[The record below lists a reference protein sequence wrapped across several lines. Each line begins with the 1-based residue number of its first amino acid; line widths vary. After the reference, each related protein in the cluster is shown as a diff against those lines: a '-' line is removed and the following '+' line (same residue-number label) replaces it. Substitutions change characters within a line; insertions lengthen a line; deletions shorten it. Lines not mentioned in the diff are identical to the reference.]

1 MISGL
6 DNAGRGKCARLPR
19 DASLFPSFDL
29 TTLRYS
35 ANPRFH
41 SSHSPYVRRC
51 AIVFH
56 PMSGTS
62 GRMSPWPLP
71 AGRWHKFLRVR
82 DAYVT
87 TTGTKTGKSQ
97 GRLILR
103 EISVKCRLCN
113 PRGRR
118 MFAFVTFEWFLSVPR
133 SASNFLDCVKRDVIF
148 LYGLRLYV
156 GSQSCHVEAQK
167 SVL

>member
-6 DNAGRGKCARLPR
+6 DNGGKGKMCASAERCIPL
-19 DASLFPSFDL
+19 SLIPSFDL

-35 ANPRFH
+35 AIPRFH

-87 TTGTKTGKSQ
+87 ATGMKTGKSQ

-113 PRGRR
+113 PPGATDVC
-118 MFAFVTFEWFLSVPR
+118 FC
-133 SASNFLDCVKRDVIF
+133 NFRTNPLCPAHR
-148 LYGLRLYV
+148 
-156 GSQSCHVEAQK
+156 Q
-167 SVL
+167 

>member
-1 MISGL
+1 MREGE
-6 DNAGRGKCARLPR
+6 NVR
-19 DASLFPSFDL
+19 DCREMHPLSFPPFDL

-41 SSHSPYVRRC
+41 SSHSPYAFAGVQSYFTRC
-51 AIVFH
+51 PV
-56 PMSGTS
+56 
-62 GRMSPWPLP
+62 LP
-71 AGRWHKFLRVR
+71 AEWARGRSRRAGCISFCVYVR

-87 TTGTKTGKSQ
+87 AMGTKTGKSQ

-118 MFAFVTFEWFLSVPR
+118 MFAFVTFERFLSAPR